1 MENNDIS
8 KKIVLLQNIILN
20 LGSINNDFY
29 AEIARLRDEGSAENR
44 ELMKQIVS
52 LKDDVERLTAERDE
66 AREKLIAL
74 EERQKGDDSEVTFL
88 RERVQ
93 LQEQMYKEL
102 EDKFI
107 SLQQRMCRTDDQK
120 NKQNNDNVA
129 WLVSHMKKVCA
140 NNESIVN
147 MLKNVY
153 GNYAAGTQ
161 QAAEY
166 LRMKNELEK
175 LKASMGEH
183 KPAASPP
190 YTDDNGFSDK
200 TEPDDAFSN

>member
-20 LGSINNDFY
+20 LGSINNEFY

-66 AREKLIAL
+66 AREKFIAL

-120 NKQNNDNVA
+120 NKQYSDNVA
-129 WLVSHMKKVCA
+129 WLVSHMKKVYA

-190 YTDDNGFSDK
+190 DTDDNGFSDK

>member
-190 YTDDNGFSDK
+190 DTDDNGFSDK